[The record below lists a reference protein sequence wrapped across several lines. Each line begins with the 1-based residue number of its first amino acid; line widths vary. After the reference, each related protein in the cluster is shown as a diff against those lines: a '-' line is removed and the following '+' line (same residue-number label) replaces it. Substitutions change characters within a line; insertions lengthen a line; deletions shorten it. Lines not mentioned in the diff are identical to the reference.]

1 MTRLLAAGLTVIAV
15 VLVSTSPAAPEQVTI
30 DARPSV
36 ARWGQPVTLSGS
48 VDTRRAEEI
57 VTIQAKD
64 CRQQFFRDVDSART
78 HEGGGWSTD
87 YYPGINTT
95 LRAQWNGGASAEI
108 TVRQRPSV
116 QLRRLSAR
124 RFAVRA
130 WGFGG
135 AHIFWRK
142 RVLFQRFER
151 RLGSWETAKNVVL
164 TDSSGPTSF
173 SASVPRGAL
182 VRALL
187 PRSQARPCYLAGY
200 SPLLRT

>member
-1 MTRLLAAGLTVIAV
+1 VTRLLAAGAV
-15 VLVSTSPAAPEQVTI
+15 AVAVLAPTAAATPEQVTI

-36 ARWGQPVTLSGS
+36 AGWGQPVALSGS
-48 VDTRRAEEI
+48 VDTRRAEEV

-64 CRQQFFRDVDSART
+64 CRQQFFRDVDWART

-87 YYPGINTT
+87 YYPGISTT
-95 LRAQWNGGASAEI
+95 LRAQWNGRASAEI

-142 RVLFQRFER
+142 RVLFQRFDR
-151 RLGSWETAKNVVL
+151 RLGSWETVKNVVL
-164 TDSSGPTSF
+164 TESSGPTSF

-182 VRALL
+182 VRTLL

-200 SPLLRT
+200 SGLFRT